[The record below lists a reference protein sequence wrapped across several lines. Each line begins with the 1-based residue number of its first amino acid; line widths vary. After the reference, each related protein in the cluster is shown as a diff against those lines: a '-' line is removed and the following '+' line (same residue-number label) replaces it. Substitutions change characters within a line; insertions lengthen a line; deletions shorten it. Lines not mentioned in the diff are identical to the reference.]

1 MNTIYP
7 VGSIYIS
14 TNSTNPMATLISG
27 STWELVSSG
36 KALWTGNGSNANTTI
51 SAGLPD
57 ITGYL
62 QGLFCKTGFD
72 ASSTSALY
80 YNEKGTDLPATSD
93 RSGYKGIHFSASRS
107 NSIYGSSTTVQPPA
121 YVVNV
126 WRRTA

>member
-36 KALWTGNGSNANTTI
+36 KALWTGDGSNANTTI
-51 SAGLPD
+51 SAGLPN
-57 ITGYL
+57 ITGFFNPN
-62 QGLFCKTGFD
+62 GV
-72 ASSTSALY
+72 TS
-80 YNEKGTDLPATSD
+80 EQTTSGAFYW
-93 RSGYKGIHFSASRS
+93 SGDGNLHGADGNDHYSRRIYFSASRS
-107 NSIYGSSTTVQPPA
+107 NSIYGKSSTVQPPA